1 MGLSKNNSFLTEEA
15 KSYIAR
21 TEKKKKQVP
30 VYELLESSAFLS
42 SVVIEIVERQVFD
55 SYII

>member
-1 MGLSKNNSFLTEEA
+1 MGLSKNNSFLTKEA

-21 TEKKKKQVP
+21 TEKKKQVP

-42 SVVIEIVERQVFD
+42 SVVIEIVERQVYD